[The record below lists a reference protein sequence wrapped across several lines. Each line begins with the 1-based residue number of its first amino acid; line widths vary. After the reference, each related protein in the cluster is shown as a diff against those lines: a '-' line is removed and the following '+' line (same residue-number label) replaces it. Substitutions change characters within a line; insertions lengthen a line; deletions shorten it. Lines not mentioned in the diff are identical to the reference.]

1 MPVRIVIGGFGLT
14 IFAVAIVLTPFAM
27 FTDWPTPF
35 VVLVVDA
42 ISLFAWA
49 QAIQMRS
56 GLSWARTYEWIGV
69 FIALVLAMLV
79 YFGIVSFLS
88 RIALG
93 SLLAIAGYVLFVV
106 GLGWIVGWVMGDD
119 QRARAFLALRRVMM
133 GNGSSVDVAMLEQ
146 GPAAYR

>member
-1 MPVRIVIGGFGLT
+1 VRIVIGGFGLT

-35 VVLVVDA
+35 VFVVVDA

-49 QAIQMRS
+49 QAIKMRA
-56 GLSWARTYEWIGV
+56 GLSWARTSEWIAV
-69 FIALVLAMLV
+69 FIALVLAWLV
-79 YFGIVSFLS
+79 YFGVVSFIS

-93 SLLAIAGYVLFVV
+93 SLLAIVGYIGFVI
-106 GLGWIVGWVMGDD
+106 GLAWIVGWVMGDAR
-119 QRARAFLALRRVMM
+119 RARAFLALRRVMM
-133 GNGSSVDVAMLEQ
+133 GNGSQDDVALLEQ

>member
-1 MPVRIVIGGFGLT
+1 VRIVIGGFGLT

-35 VVLVVDA
+35 VFLVVDA

-56 GLSWARTYEWIGV
+56 GLSWARTTEWSAV
-69 FIALVLAMLV
+69 FIGLVLLMLV
-79 YFGIVSFLS
+79 YFGVVSFLS

-93 SLLAIAGYVLFVV
+93 SLLAIAGYVAFVV
-106 GLGWIVGWVMGDD
+106 GLAWIVGWVMGDD
-119 QRARAFLALRRVMM
+119 RRARAFLALRRVMM